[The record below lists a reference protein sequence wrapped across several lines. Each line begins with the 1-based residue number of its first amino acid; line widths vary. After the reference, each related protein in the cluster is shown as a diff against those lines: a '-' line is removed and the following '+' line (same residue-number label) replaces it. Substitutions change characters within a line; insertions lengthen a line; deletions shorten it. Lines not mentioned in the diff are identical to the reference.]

1 MKCRGAKM
9 SMINRT
15 QETVLFVDDEKS
27 YLAYTSALFENRGLN
42 IVTATSALE
51 ALKIIGERS
60 VAVVVSD
67 NEMPGMRG
75 VELLT
80 RIKEIS
86 PHTVKI
92 MMTGSADLA
101 TTLAAINSGEVF
113 RFVLKPWKKPEMLR
127 AVKDGLRR
135 YRVLQSIKREDEFIL
150 HSLAQTIE
158 LKDASTK
165 GHCDRVATL
174 ALRLAEA
181 IGISDDLQQEIRYG
195 SWLHDCGKIGVPEA
209 ILNAER
215 ELSADEFAIVKHH
228 PEWGCEVVRKANLS
242 KTVQDIVLYH
252 HERWDGG
259 GYPFGLEGSSIP
271 LEAQI
276 VSAADIC
283 DALTMDRPY
292 RKGFN
297 WEELI
302 RTLTG
307 MKGTNLDP
315 RLVDILFAILQ
326 EDKFHAE

>member
-1 MKCRGAKM
+1 MPSRELTRE
-9 SMINRT
+9 SI
-15 QETVLFVDDEKS
+15 LFVDDEKS
-27 YLAYTSALFENRGLN
+27 YLAYTSGLFENRGVNVL
-42 IVTATSALE
+42 TAGSALE
-51 ALKIIGERS
+51 ALKIVQERS
-60 VAVVVSD
+60 IAVVISD

-75 VELLT
+75 IELLT
-80 RIKEIS
+80 RIKEVS

-92 MMTGSADLA
+92 MMTGSADLS

-113 RFVLKPWKKPEMLR
+113 RFVLKPWKKAEMLR
-127 AVKDGLRR
+127 AVKDGIRR

-150 HSLAQTIE
+150 DSLAQTIE

-181 IGISDDLQQEIRYG
+181 LGISEDTRQEIRYG

-215 ELSADEFAIVKHH
+215 NLTEEEFKIVMKH
-228 PEWGCEVVRKANLS
+228 PEWGCDVVRKANLS

-252 HERWDGG
+252 HERYDGN
-259 GYPFGLEGSSIP
+259 GYPFGLDGGRIP

-276 VSAADIC
+276 VAAADIC

-292 RKGFN
+292 RRGFRRGKVI
-297 WEELI
+297 EMM
-302 RTLTG
+302 TG
-307 MKGTNLDP
+307 MKGSHLDP
-315 RLVDILFAILQ
+315 MLVQVLFTVLA
-326 EDKFHAE
+326 EDLT

>member
-1 MKCRGAKM
+1 MHEK
-9 SMINRT
+9 NRT
-15 QETVLFVDDEKS
+15 EETILFVDDERN
-27 YLAYTSALFENRGLN
+27 YLAYTSSIFENRGFN
-42 IVTATSALE
+42 ILTANCALE
-51 ALKIIGERS
+51 ALKIVEERS

-92 MMTGSADLA
+92 MMTASADLA

-113 RFVLKPWKKPEMLR
+113 RFVLKPWKKAEMLR
-127 AVKDGLRR
+127 AVKDGIRR

-158 LKDASTK
+158 LKDSSTR
-165 GHCDRVATL
+165 GHCDRVAIL

-181 IGISDDLQQEIRYG
+181 LGVPLDVCQEIRYG

-215 ELSADEFAIVKHH
+215 GLSEEEFKVIMKH
-228 PEWGCEVVRKANLS
+228 PEWGFEVVRKANLS

-252 HERWDGG
+252 HERYDGN
-259 GYPFGLEGSSIP
+259 GYPHGLKGDSIP

-292 RKGFN
+292 RKGF
-297 WEELI
+297 EGDELI
-302 RTLTG
+302 RMLTE
-307 MKGTNLDP
+307 MKGNNLDP
-315 RLVDILFAILQ
+315 GLVEIMLAILAS
-326 EDKFHAE
+326 DAGS

>member
-1 MKCRGAKM
+1 M
-9 SMINRT
+9 S

-27 YLAYTSALFENRGLN
+27 VLTYTSAMFRNRGLN
-42 IVTATSALE
+42 VLSANSPLE
-51 ALKIIGERS
+51 ALQIVEEQSI
-60 VAVVVSD
+60 AVVVSD

-75 VELLT
+75 VELLA
-80 RIKEIS
+80 RIKEVS

-101 TTLAAINSGEVF
+101 TALAAINSGEVF
-113 RFVLKPWKKPEMLR
+113 RFVLKPWKKSEMLL
-127 AVKDGLRR
+127 AVKDGIRR
-135 YRVLQSIKREDEFIL
+135 YRVLQSLQREDEFIL

-181 IGISDDLQQEIRYG
+181 RHIPERTRKEIRYG

-215 ELSADEFAIVKHH
+215 ALSEEEFKVVMKH
-228 PEWGCEVVRKANLS
+228 PEWGAEVVRKANLS

-252 HERWDGG
+252 HERFDGT
-259 GYPFGLEGSSIP
+259 GYPFGLKGHQIP
-271 LEAQI
+271 LPAQI
-276 VSAADIC
+276 VAAADIC

-292 RKGFN
+292 RKGLVGP
-297 WEELI
+297 ELHA
-302 RTLTG
+302 LLAS
-307 MKGTNLDP
+307 MKGRNLDP
-315 RLVDILFAILQ
+315 ELVELLFSLI
-326 EDKFHAE
+326 ES

>member
-1 MKCRGAKM
+1 MPNGQSTR
-9 SMINRT
+9 
-15 QETVLFVDDEKS
+15 ETVLFVDDERS
-27 YLAYTSALFENRGLN
+27 YLAYTSGIFENRGLN
-42 IVTATSALE
+42 VLTAGSALE
-51 ALKIIGERS
+51 ALEIVETQN

-75 VELLT
+75 IELLS
-80 RIKEIS
+80 RIKEVS

-92 MMTGSADLA
+92 MMTGSADLS

-113 RFVLKPWKKPEMLR
+113 RFVLKPWKKAEMLR
-127 AVKDGLRR
+127 AVKDGIRR
-135 YRVLQSIKREDEFIL
+135 YRVLQAIKREDEFIL

-174 ALRLAEA
+174 ALKLAEA
-181 IGISDDLQQEIRYG
+181 LGISEDVRQEIRYG

-215 ELSADEFAIVKHH
+215 ALTEEEFRIVMRH

-252 HERWDGG
+252 HERFDGK
-259 GYPFGLEGSSIP
+259 GYPFQLEGKDIP

-276 VSAADIC
+276 VATADIC

-292 RKGFN
+292 RKGFSR
-297 WEELI
+297 EEVVW
-302 RTLTG
+302 TMND
-307 MKGTNLDP
+307 MKGANLAP
-315 RLVDILFAILQ
+315 KLVEVLFGILAQ
-326 EDKFHAE
+326 ETEQEE

>member
-1 MKCRGAKM
+1 MPIKD
-9 SMINRT
+9 RT

-27 YLAYTSALFENRGLN
+27 YLAYTSGIFEDRGLN
-42 IVTATSALE
+42 ILTANSALE
-51 ALKIIGERS
+51 ALKIVEEQS

-75 VELLT
+75 IELLT
-80 RIKEIS
+80 KIKEIS

-101 TTLAAINSGEVF
+101 VTLAAINRGEVF
-113 RFVLKPWKKPEMLR
+113 RFVLKPWKKAEMLR

-135 YRVLQSIKREDEFIL
+135 YRVLQSLKREDEFIL

-174 ALRLAEA
+174 ALQIAEA
-181 IGISDDLQQEIRYG
+181 LGIPEETQMEIKYG

-215 ELSADEFAIVKHH
+215 GLTEDEFKIVKRH

-242 KTVQDIVLYH
+242 KVVQDIVLYH
-252 HERWDGG
+252 HERYDGA
-259 GYPFGLEGSSIP
+259 GYPFGLEGSKIP
-271 LEAQI
+271 MEAQI
-276 VSAADIC
+276 VAVADIC
-283 DALTMDRPY
+283 DALSVDRPY
-292 RKGFN
+292 RKRLTGA
-297 WEELI
+297 EL
-302 RTLTG
+302 RETLTA

-315 RLVDILFAILQ
+315 KLVDTLFSILEAGQ
-326 EDKFHAE
+326 

>member
-1 MKCRGAKM
+1 M
-9 SMINRT
+9 SLKDRM

-27 YLAYTSALFENRGLN
+27 YLAYTSGIFQDRGLN
-42 IVTATSALE
+42 VLTASSALE
-51 ALKIIGERS
+51 ALKLVEEQA

-75 VELLT
+75 IELLT
-80 RIKEIS
+80 KIKEIS

-101 TTLAAINSGEVF
+101 VTLAAINRGEVF
-113 RFVLKPWKKPEMLR
+113 RFVLKPWKKAEMLR

-135 YRVLQSIKREDEFIL
+135 YRVLQSLKREDEFIL

-165 GHCDRVATL
+165 GHCDRVATI
-174 ALRLAEA
+174 ALQLAEA
-181 IGISDDLQQEIRYG
+181 LGITEEVQIEIKYG

-215 ELSADEFAIVKHH
+215 GLTEEEFKVVKKH

-242 KTVQDIVLYH
+242 QTVQDIVLYH
-252 HERWDGG
+252 HERYDGK
-259 GYPFGLEGSSIP
+259 GYPFGLDGAKIP
-271 LEAQI
+271 MAAQI

-283 DALTMDRPY
+283 DALSVDRPY
-292 RKGFN
+292 RKQLTG
-297 WEELI
+297 EELI
-302 RTLTG
+302 QTLNG
-307 MKGTNLDP
+307 MKGSNLDSH
-315 RLVDILFAILQ
+315 LVDTLLTIMKTGI
-326 EDKFHAE
+326 

>member
-1 MKCRGAKM
+1 MPIKDRM
-9 SMINRT
+9 L
-15 QETVLFVDDEKS
+15 ETVLFVDDEKS
-27 YLAYTSALFENRGLN
+27 YLAYTSGIFEDRGLN
-42 IVTATSALE
+42 ILTASSALE
-51 ALKIIGERS
+51 ALKLVEEQS

-75 VELLT
+75 IELLS

-101 TTLAAINSGEVF
+101 VTLAAINRGEVF
-113 RFVLKPWKKPEMLR
+113 RFVLKPWKKAEMLR

-135 YRVLQSIKREDEFIL
+135 HRVLQSLKREDEFIL

-174 ALRLAEA
+174 ALRLSEA
-181 IGISDDLQQEIRYG
+181 LGISEEMQVEIKYG

-215 ELSADEFAIVKHH
+215 GLSEEEFKIVMKH

-242 KTVQDIVLYH
+242 QTVQDIVLYH
-252 HERWDGG
+252 HERYDGK
-259 GYPFGLEGSSIP
+259 GYPFGLAGARIP
-271 LEAQI
+271 IAAQI
-276 VSAADIC
+276 VAVADVC
-283 DALTMDRPY
+283 DALSVDRPY
-292 RKGFN
+292 RKQLSGD
-297 WEELI
+297 ELTA
-302 RTLTG
+302 TLNG

-315 RLVDILFAILQ
+315 HLVDTLFTILDPGTGRIRATP
-326 EDKFHAE
+326 EG

>member
-1 MKCRGAKM
+1 MPIKERG
-9 SMINRT
+9 

-27 YLAYTSALFENRGLN
+27 YLAYTSGLFENRGLN
-42 IVTATSALE
+42 IITASSALK
-51 ALKIIGERS
+51 ALKLIEEHS

-75 VELLT
+75 IELLT
-80 RIKEIS
+80 KIKEVS

-92 MMTGSADLA
+92 MMTASADLA

-113 RFVLKPWKKPEMLR
+113 RFVLKPWKKAEMLR
-127 AVKDGLRR
+127 AVKDGIRR

-174 ALRLAEA
+174 ALRIAQAMGVSE
-181 IGISDDLQQEIRYG
+181 DLQEEIRYG

-215 ELSADEFAIVKHH
+215 PLTEEEFSIIMQH
-228 PEWGCEVVRKANLS
+228 PVWGSEVVRKANLS

-252 HERWDGG
+252 HERFDGK
-259 GYPFGLEGSSIP
+259 GYPQGLAGASIP
-271 LEAQI
+271 LPTQI

-292 RKGFN
+292 RKGFSH
-297 WEELI
+297 EELI
-302 RTLTG
+302 GVMTE
-307 MKGTNLDP
+307 MKGTNLAP
-315 RLVDILFAILQ
+315 KLVETVFALLAG
-326 EDKFHAE
+326 DKGR

>member
-1 MKCRGAKM
+1 MPIRDR
-9 SMINRT
+9 I

-27 YLAYTSALFENRGLN
+27 YLAYTSGIFEDRGLN
-42 IVTATSALE
+42 ILTASSALE
-51 ALKIIGERS
+51 ALKIVEEQS

-75 VELLT
+75 IELLT
-80 RIKEIS
+80 KIKELS

-101 TTLAAINSGEVF
+101 VTLAAINRGEVF
-113 RFVLKPWKKPEMLR
+113 RFVLKPWKKAEMLR

-135 YRVLQSIKREDEFIL
+135 YRVLQSLKREDEFIL

-174 ALRLAEA
+174 ALQIAEA
-181 IGISDDLQQEIRYG
+181 LGVSEETQLEIKYG

-215 ELSADEFAIVKHH
+215 SLTEEEFAIVRKH

-252 HERWDGG
+252 HERYDGK
-259 GYPFGLEGSSIP
+259 GYPFGLEGSRIP
-271 LEAQI
+271 MEAQI
-276 VSAADIC
+276 VAVADIC
-283 DALTMDRPY
+283 DALSVDRPY
-292 RKGFN
+292 RKRLSG
-297 WEELI
+297 EEL
-302 RTLTG
+302 RETLDE
-307 MKGTNLDP
+307 MKGTNLEP
-315 RLVDILFAILQ
+315 KLVDTLFTILEACR
-326 EDKFHAE
+326 

>member
-1 MKCRGAKM
+1 M
-9 SMINRT
+9 S

-27 YLAYTSALFENRGLN
+27 VLTYTSAMFRNRGLN
-42 IVTATSALE
+42 VLTANSPLE
-51 ALKIIGERS
+51 ALQIVEEQA

-75 VELLT
+75 VELLSH
-80 RIKEIS
+80 IKEIS

-101 TTLAAINSGEVF
+101 TALAAINSGEVF
-113 RFVLKPWKKPEMLR
+113 RFVLKPWKKSEMLL
-127 AVKDGLRR
+127 AVKDGIRR
-135 YRVLQSIKREDEFIL
+135 YRVLQSLQREDEFIL

-181 IGISDDLQQEIRYG
+181 RNIPERTRKEIRYG

-215 ELSADEFAIVKHH
+215 ALSEDEFKVVMKH
-228 PEWGCEVVRKANLS
+228 PEWGAEVVRKANLS

-252 HERWDGG
+252 HERFDGT
-259 GYPFGLEGSSIP
+259 GYPFGLKAHLIP
-271 LEAQI
+271 LPAQI
-276 VSAADIC
+276 VAAADIC

-292 RKGFN
+292 RKGLCGA
-297 WEELI
+297 EL
-302 RTLTG
+302 RALLTS
-307 MKGTNLDP
+307 MKGKNLDP
-315 RLVDILFAILQ
+315 ELVELLFELIDL
-326 EDKFHAE
+326 

>member
-1 MKCRGAKM
+1 MPSKELQREA
-9 SMINRT
+9 
-15 QETVLFVDDEKS
+15 VLFVDDEKS
-27 YLAYTSALFENRGLN
+27 YLAYTSGLFQNRGLN
-42 IVTATSALE
+42 ILTAASALE
-51 ALKIIGERS
+51 ALKIVEEQS

-75 VELLT
+75 IELLSK
-80 RIKEIS
+80 IKEVS

-92 MMTGSADLA
+92 MMTGSADLS

-113 RFVLKPWKKPEMLR
+113 RFVLKPWKKADMLR
-127 AVKDGLRR
+127 AVKDGIRR

-174 ALRLAEA
+174 ALKMSEKM
-181 IGISDDLQQEIRYG
+181 GISEDIRQEIRFG

-215 ELSADEFAIVKHH
+215 QLTEEEFKIVMKH
-228 PEWGCEVVRKANLS
+228 PEWGCDVVRKANLS

-252 HERWDGG
+252 HERYDGK
-259 GYPFGLEGSSIP
+259 GYPFCLTGRRIP
-271 LEAQI
+271 IEAQI
-276 VSAADIC
+276 VATADIC

-292 RKGFN
+292 RKGFSR
-297 WEELI
+297 EEVI
-302 RTLTG
+302 RTMTEMMG
-307 MKGTNLDP
+307 NHLDP
-315 RLVDILFAILQ
+315 QLVRILFGLLS
-326 EDKFHAE
+326 EDPE

>member
-1 MKCRGAKM
+1 MPIRDR
-9 SMINRT
+9 S

-27 YLAYTSALFENRGLN
+27 YLAYTSGIFADRGLN
-42 IVTATSALE
+42 ILTASSALE
-51 ALKIIGERS
+51 ALKIIEEQS

-75 VELLT
+75 IELLA
-80 RIKEIS
+80 RIKEVS

-101 TTLAAINSGEVF
+101 VTLAAINAGEVF
-113 RFVLKPWKKPEMLR
+113 RFVLKPWKKAEMLR

-135 YRVLQSIKREDEFIL
+135 YRVLQSLKREDEFIL

-174 ALRLAEA
+174 ALRLAQALGVSEESQ
-181 IGISDDLQQEIRYG
+181 IEIRYG

-215 ELSADEFAIVKHH
+215 GLSDEEFMIVKRH

-252 HERWDGG
+252 HERYDGL
-259 GYPFGLEGSSIP
+259 GYPFGLKGADIP
-271 LEAQI
+271 MEAQI
-276 VSAADIC
+276 VAVADIC
-283 DALTMDRPY
+283 DALSVDRPY
-292 RKGFN
+292 RKRLSG
-297 WEELI
+297 EELTD
-302 RTLTG
+302 TLNA
-307 MKGTNLDP
+307 MKGKNLDP
-315 RLVDILFAILQ
+315 KLVDTLFNILKPGA
-326 EDKFHAE
+326 DGA

>member
-1 MKCRGAKM
+1 MPSRELTRE
-9 SMINRT
+9 SI
-15 QETVLFVDDEKS
+15 LFVDDEKS
-27 YLAYTSALFENRGLN
+27 YLAYTSGLFENRGVNVL
-42 IVTATSALE
+42 TAGSALE
-51 ALKIIGERS
+51 ALKIVQERS
-60 VAVVVSD
+60 IAVVISD

-75 VELLT
+75 IELLT
-80 RIKEIS
+80 RIKEVS

-92 MMTGSADLA
+92 MMTGSADLS

-113 RFVLKPWKKPEMLR
+113 RFVLKPWKKAEMLR
-127 AVKDGLRR
+127 AVKDGIRR

-181 IGISDDLQQEIRYG
+181 LGISEDTRQEIRYG

-215 ELSADEFAIVKHH
+215 NLTEEEFKIVMKH
-228 PEWGCEVVRKANLS
+228 PEWGCDVVRKANLS

-252 HERWDGG
+252 HERYDGN
-259 GYPFGLEGSSIP
+259 GYPFGLDGGRIP

-276 VSAADIC
+276 VAAADIC

-292 RKGFN
+292 RRGFRRGKVI
-297 WEELI
+297 EMM
-302 RTLTG
+302 TG
-307 MKGTNLDP
+307 MKGSHLDP
-315 RLVDILFAILQ
+315 MLVQVLFTVLA
-326 EDKFHAE
+326 EDLS

>member
-1 MKCRGAKM
+1 
-9 SMINRT
+9 
-15 QETVLFVDDEKS
+15 
-27 YLAYTSALFENRGLN
+27 
-42 IVTATSALE
+42 
-51 ALKIIGERS
+51 
-60 VAVVVSD
+60 
-67 NEMPGMRG
+67 MPGMRG
-75 VELLT
+75 IELLT
-80 RIKEIS
+80 KIKEIS

-92 MMTGSADLA
+92 MMTGSANLA

-113 RFVLKPWKKPEMLR
+113 RFVLKPWSKAEMLR
-127 AVKDGLRR
+127 AVKDGVRR

-174 ALRLAEA
+174 ALRLAKA
-181 IGISDDLQQEIRYG
+181 LGVSDDLQQEIRYG

-215 ELSADEFAIVKHH
+215 ELTVEEFAIVKQH

-242 KTVQDIVLYH
+242 KIVQDIVLYH
-252 HERWDGG
+252 HERYDGK
-259 GYPFGLEGSSIP
+259 GYPRGLAGASIP

-292 RKGFN
+292 RKGLDS
-297 WEELI
+297 EQLI

-307 MKGTNLDP
+307 MTGTNLDP
-315 RLVDILFAILQ
+315 ELVLTLFEILATDQKLSQ
-326 EDKFHAE
+326 MLG

>member
-1 MKCRGAKM
+1 MPTRELQ
-9 SMINRT
+9 R
-15 QETVLFVDDEKS
+15 ETVLFVDDEKS
-27 YLAYTSALFENRGLN
+27 YLAYTSELFENRGLN
-42 IVTATSALE
+42 ILTAGSAVEALE
-51 ALKIIGERS
+51 IVEHHS

-75 VELLT
+75 IELLS

-113 RFVLKPWKKPEMLR
+113 RFVLKPWKKAEMLR
-127 AVKDGLRR
+127 AVKDGIRR
-135 YRVLQSIKREDEFIL
+135 YRVLQAIKREDEFIL

-174 ALRLAEA
+174 ALRLAERL
-181 IGISDDLQQEIRYG
+181 GISEEIQQEIRYG

-215 ELSADEFAIVKHH
+215 ALTEEEFSIVMKH
-228 PEWGCEVVRKANLS
+228 PEWGREVVRKANLS
-242 KTVQDIVLYH
+242 KTVQEIVLYH
-252 HERWDGG
+252 HERYDGK
-259 GYPFGLEGSSIP
+259 GYPYGLAGDKIP

-276 VSAADIC
+276 VATADIC

-292 RKGFN
+292 RKGFDRD
-297 WEELI
+297 ELLW
-302 RTLTG
+302 T
-307 MKGTNLDP
+307 MKGMSGSNLDP
-315 RLVDILFAILQ
+315 KLVEVLFELL
-326 EDKFHAE
+326 AEEEPSEV

>member
-1 MKCRGAKM
+1 MPIRDR
-9 SMINRT
+9 I

-27 YLAYTSALFENRGLN
+27 YLAYTSGIFEDRGLN
-42 IVTATSALE
+42 ILTASSALE
-51 ALKIIGERS
+51 ALKIVEEQSG
-60 VAVVVSD
+60 AGVVSD

-75 VELLT
+75 IELLT
-80 RIKEIS
+80 KIKELS

-101 TTLAAINSGEVF
+101 VTLAAINRGEVF
-113 RFVLKPWKKPEMLR
+113 RFVLKPWKKAEMLR

-135 YRVLQSIKREDEFIL
+135 YRVLQSLKREDEFIL

-174 ALRLAEA
+174 ALQIAEA
-181 IGISDDLQQEIRYG
+181 LGVSEETQLEIKYG

-215 ELSADEFAIVKHH
+215 SLTEEEFAIVRKH

-252 HERWDGG
+252 HERYDGK
-259 GYPFGLEGSSIP
+259 GYPFGLEGSRIP
-271 LEAQI
+271 MEAQI
-276 VSAADIC
+276 VAVADIC
-283 DALTMDRPY
+283 DALSVDRPY
-292 RKGFN
+292 RKRLSG
-297 WEELI
+297 EEL
-302 RTLTG
+302 RETLDE
-307 MKGTNLDP
+307 MKGTNLEP
-315 RLVDILFAILQ
+315 KLVDTLFTILEACR
-326 EDKFHAE
+326 

>member
-1 MKCRGAKM
+1 MVQHSR
-9 SMINRT
+9 
-15 QETVLFVDDEKS
+15 QETVLFVDDERS
-27 YLAYTSALFENRGLN
+27 YLAYTSGIFENRGLN
-42 IVTATSALE
+42 ILTASSAAE
-51 ALKIIGERS
+51 AITIVEEQA

-75 VELLT
+75 IELLA

-113 RFVLKPWKKPEMLR
+113 RFVLKPWKKADMLH

-158 LKDASTK
+158 LKDSSTK

-174 ALRLAEA
+174 ALQLAQAMGVSEE
-181 IGISDDLQQEIRYG
+181 SQQEIRYG

-209 ILNAER
+209 ILNAPRALTAE
-215 ELSADEFAIVKHH
+215 EFKVIMKH
-228 PEWGCEVVRKANLS
+228 PEWGADVVRKANLS
-242 KTVQDIVLYH
+242 QTVQEIVLFH
-252 HERWDGG
+252 HERYDGK
-259 GYPFGLEGSSIP
+259 GYPYGVDGNRIP

-283 DALTMDRPY
+283 DALCMDRPY
-292 RKGFN
+292 RRGFTP
-297 WEELI
+297 EQLME
-302 RTLTG
+302 TLTAMRG
-307 MKGTNLDP
+307 LNLAAP
-315 RLVDILFAILQ
+315 LVDALLGILKSGASR
-326 EDKFHAE
+326 

>member
-1 MKCRGAKM
+1 MPTRELQ
-9 SMINRT
+9 R
-15 QETVLFVDDEKS
+15 ETVLFVDDERS
-27 YLAYTSALFENRGLN
+27 YLAYTSELFENRGLN
-42 IVTATSALE
+42 ILTAGSAMEALE
-51 ALKIIGERS
+51 IVEHHS

-75 VELLT
+75 IELLS

-113 RFVLKPWKKPEMLR
+113 RFVLKPWKKADMLR

-135 YRVLQSIKREDEFIL
+135 YRVLQSLKREDEFIL

-174 ALRLAEA
+174 ALRLAERL
-181 IGISDDLQQEIRYG
+181 GIPEDTQQEIRYG

-215 ELSADEFAIVKHH
+215 ALTQEEFSIVMKH
-228 PEWGCEVVRKANLS
+228 PEWGREVVRKANLS
-242 KTVQDIVLYH
+242 KTVQEIVLYH
-252 HERWDGG
+252 HERYDGK
-259 GYPFGLEGSSIP
+259 GYPFGLAGDKIP

-276 VSAADIC
+276 VATADIC

-292 RKGFN
+292 RKGFDRD
-297 WEELI
+297 ELLC
-302 RTLTG
+302 T
-307 MKGTNLDP
+307 MKGMSGSNLDP
-315 RLVDILFAILQ
+315 KLIEVLFELL
-326 EDKFHAE
+326 AEEEPSEV

>member
-1 MKCRGAKM
+1 MPSKGRL
-9 SMINRT
+9 
-15 QETVLFVDDEKS
+15 QETILFVDDEKS
-27 YLAYTSALFENRGLN
+27 YLAYTSGIFQNRGLN
-42 IVTATSALE
+42 ILTAGSALD
-51 ALKIIGERS
+51 ALKLIEEHS

-75 VELLT
+75 IELLT
-80 RIKEIS
+80 KIKEIS

-92 MMTGSADLA
+92 MMTGSANLA

-113 RFVLKPWKKPEMLR
+113 RFVLKPWSKAEMLR
-127 AVKDGLRR
+127 AVKDGVRR

-174 ALRLAEA
+174 ALRLAKA
-181 IGISDDLQQEIRYG
+181 LGVSDDLQQEIRYG

-215 ELSADEFAIVKHH
+215 ELTVEEFAIVKKH

-252 HERWDGG
+252 HERYDGK
-259 GYPFGLEGSSIP
+259 GYPRGLAGASIP

-297 WEELI
+297 SEQLI
-302 RTLTG
+302 LTLTG
-307 MKGTNLDP
+307 MTGTNLDP
-315 RLVDILFAILQ
+315 ELVQTLFEILAADQ
-326 EDKFHAE
+326 SA

>member
-1 MKCRGAKM
+1 MPTRELQ
-9 SMINRT
+9 R
-15 QETVLFVDDEKS
+15 ETVLFVDDEKS
-27 YLAYTSALFENRGLN
+27 YLAYTSELFENRGLN
-42 IVTATSALE
+42 ILTAGSAMEALE
-51 ALKIIGERS
+51 IVEHHS

-75 VELLT
+75 VELLS
-80 RIKEIS
+80 RIKEVS

-113 RFVLKPWKKPEMLR
+113 RFVLKPWKKAEMLR
-127 AVKDGLRR
+127 AVKDGIRR
-135 YRVLQSIKREDEFIL
+135 YRVLQAIKREDEFIL

-174 ALRLAEA
+174 ALRLAERL
-181 IGISDDLQQEIRYG
+181 GISEDTQQEIRYG

-215 ELSADEFAIVKHH
+215 ALTEEEFSIVMKH

-242 KTVQDIVLYH
+242 KTVQEIVLYH
-252 HERWDGG
+252 HERYDGK
-259 GYPFGLEGSSIP
+259 GYPFGLAGDKIP

-276 VSAADIC
+276 VATADIC

-292 RKGFN
+292 RKGFDRD
-297 WEELI
+297 ELLW
-302 RTLTG
+302 T
-307 MKGTNLDP
+307 MKGMSGSNLDP
-315 RLVDILFAILQ
+315 ELVEVLFQLLA
-326 EDKFHAE
+326 EDEPEEI